1 MPSFCKREITSWQQ
15 FNKYVL
21 NELAPHGW
29 TYRGQSKDWPLSTTI
44 ERALLGWDID
54 QKEAPRIEFQTMR
67 EFRRRI
73 RDPLYERV
81 HSDTLFCLAL
91 MQHHGAPTR
100 LLDCTYSPYV
110 AAAFAIQDGFSGTCP
125 VIWCFRAEWCEEVAR
140 KATEPANLVDLRNDD
155 EKRTDRTFV
164 PLYQIGSPAGSGK
177 RWKFVNQENP
187 LQLHERLTTQ
197 QGTFLCPA
205 DLEVSFSDNLTAM
218 PGSISKSNVIKLVL
232 KLDKRAA
239 TEFVQCLKSMN
250 LSFAAL
256 FPGLDGFARS
266 IGQQIFHYRELANTG
281 AGFGTKL

>member
-1 MPSFCKREITSWQQ
+1 
-15 FNKYVL
+15 
-21 NELAPHGW
+21 
-29 TYRGQSKDWPLSTTI
+29 
-44 ERALLGWDID
+44 
-54 QKEAPRIEFQTMR
+54 MR

-125 VIWCFRAEWCEEVAR
+125 VIWCFQTKWCEEVAR
-140 KATEPANLVDLRNDD
+140 KATEPENLVDLRNDD
-155 EKRTDRTFV
+155 EKRTDETFV
-164 PLYQIGSPAGSGK
+164 PLYQIGSPASSGK
-177 RWKFVNQENP
+177 RPKFVIQENP
-187 LQLHERLTTQ
+187 LQLNERLTTQ

-205 DLEVSFSDNLTAM
+205 DLDVSFSDNLKAM
-218 PGSISKSNVIKLVL
+218 PGWTLESDVIKLVL
-232 KLDKRAA
+232 KLDKGAA
-239 TEFVQCLKSMN
+239 TEFVRYLKSMN

-266 IGQQIFHYRELANTG
+266 IGQQIFHYRELANIG